1 MDGWKWWFPSTFLMQ
16 KVWFIIIQSFK
27 PSWWNLAVYFSG
39 SRRNPPCPFGSQ
51 FLKDVI
57 LGVFG
62 VPIAVEIALSHW
74 TTIRPLTDP
83 APRTSRDLLVYKK
96 NFNEKVIRDP
106 PWNPGGTG
114 QGVKGLILWR
124 KTSLAR
130 KIRRFCKSKSKNKF
144 QRETKAWYERSELL
158 VHGRILK

>member
-1 MDGWKWWFPSTFLMQ
+1 MEMVISKHFFNAKGLVHHHPIFQAKLMKSGCLFFGFQAEPSVSFWESIFKRCHPGSFWCSHCSRNCSESLDDDTATYWPSTSDL
-16 KVWFIIIQSFK
+16 KG
-27 PSWWNLAVYFSG
+27 PSRL
-39 SRRNPPCPFGSQ
+39 Q
-51 FLKDVI
+51 
-57 LGVFG
+57 
-62 VPIAVEIALSHW
+62 
-74 TTIRPLTDP
+74 
-83 APRTSRDLLVYKK
+83 K